1 MLCLPYSVLYLLP
14 PGTGI
19 AFEDWGVG
27 IAFHQ
32 PLGSRPT
39 AKLWI
44 RDHSRSVLAVVAGV
58 ACTVAAV
65 LPSFL
70 LGGLASLVRTDLRF
84 NEARLGLAVGC
95 FYAASALTAIPGGRI
110 AERLGARR
118 SLAVGITLAVTS
130 LAGIALLTTEWLH
143 LAAFIAVGGVSNGV
157 VQPAAALA
165 LARGVRQER
174 LGIAFG
180 IKQSAVPVAT
190 LLAGLAVPLI
200 GLTVGWR
207 WAFGG
212 AAVATIGLLG
222 ILPQDGKA
230 PNRERRRVQERR
242 PRIDRSQLPA
252 LARIALASGCGAV
265 AANSMGAFYV
275 ESAVS
280 SGERLALAGL
290 LLSFGSICGI
300 ITRLAVGWVAD
311 RTTFDPLRMVGLM
324 LISGTAGYL
333 MLGHTAGTG
342 LLVVGTFVA
351 FAGGWGWPGLMQLAV
366 VQDHMGAPAAASGI
380 AHAGALTGGLIG
392 PITFGWVVSTRGY
405 STAWSAVSV
414 VALVAG
420 CVLLWERRARQEGA
434 PA

>member
-1 MLCLPYSVLYLLP
+1 M
-14 PGTGI
+14 
-19 AFEDWGVG
+19 
-27 IAFHQ
+27 
-32 PLGSRPT
+32 
-39 AKLWI
+39 
-44 RDHSRSVLAVVAGV
+44 

-70 LGGLASLVRTDLRF
+70 LGGLASLVRAELRF
-84 NEARLGLAVGC
+84 DEARLGLAVGC
-95 FYAASALTAIPGGRI
+95 FYAASSLSAIPGGRI
-110 AERLGARR
+110 AERLGPRHSLALGIA
-118 SLAVGITLAVTS
+118 LAVGS
-130 LAGIALLTTEWLH
+130 LGGIALFATSWGR
-143 LAAFIAVGGVSNGV
+143 LAAFMAVGGMSNGV
-157 VQPAAALA
+157 IQPAAALA

-180 IKQSAVPVAT
+180 IKQSAIPVAI
-190 LLAGLAVPLI
+190 LFAGLAVPVV

-212 AAVATIGLLG
+212 AAIAAIGLLG
-222 ILPQDGKA
+222 TLPQVTGA
-230 PNRERRRVQERR
+230 TSREQRRTQGRGPGVD
-242 PRIDRSQLPA
+242 PGQLPG
-252 LARIALASGCGAV
+252 LARIALASGCGAI

-300 ITRLAVGWVAD
+300 ITRLVMGWIAD
-311 RTTFDPLRMVGLM
+311 RTTVDPLRMVGLM
-324 LISGTAGYL
+324 LISGTVGYL
-333 MLGHTAGTG
+333 VLGHTAGTG
-342 LLVVGTFVA
+342 LLVLGTVIA

-392 PITFGWVVSTRGY
+392 PVTFGWLVSTAGY
-405 STAWSAVSV
+405 RTAWSAVSV

-434 PA
+434 PS

>member
-1 MLCLPYSVLYLLP
+1 MLTV
-14 PGTGI
+14 
-19 AFEDWGVG
+19 VG
-27 IAFHQ
+27 
-32 PLGSRPT
+32 
-39 AKLWI
+39 
-44 RDHSRSVLAVVAGV
+44 GV

-70 LGGLASLVRTDLRF
+70 LGGLASLVRADLRF

-95 FYAASALTAIPGGRI
+95 FYAASSLSAIPGGRI
-110 AERLGARR
+110 AERLGPRR
-118 SLAVGITLAVTS
+118 SMAVGIALAVGS
-130 LAGIALLTTEWLH
+130 LGGIALFATTWGR
-143 LAAFIAVGGVSNGV
+143 LAAFMAVGGMSNGMI
-157 VQPAAALA
+157 QPAAALA
-165 LARGVRQER
+165 LARGIRQER

-180 IKQSAVPVAT
+180 VKQSAVPVAT
-190 LLAGLAVPLI
+190 LLAGLAVPII

-212 AAVATIGLLG
+212 AAVAAVGLLG
-222 ILPQDGKA
+222 MLPQDRTA
-230 PNRERRRVQERR
+230 SNRER
-242 PRIDRSQLPA
+242 PRARGRGAKVDRGQLPG
-252 LARIALASGCGAV
+252 LARVALASGCGAV

-300 ITRLAVGWVAD
+300 IMRLAMGWIAD
-311 RTTFDPLRMVGLM
+311 RTAVDPLRMVGLM
-324 LISGTAGYL
+324 LIGGTVGYL

-342 LLVVGTFVA
+342 LLVVGTAVA

-392 PITFGWVVSTRGY
+392 PITFGWVVSTMGY
-405 STAWSAVSV
+405 RTAWSAASV
-414 VALVAG
+414 VAMLAG

-434 PA
+434 PS